1 MYTEGTVMVY
11 AVPGEKNRVT
21 ARTVYTEVRVNR
33 GEGVIKSSRLDPS
46 TYLLSFVKDVEG
58 FQINVI

>member
-11 AVPGEKNRVT
+11 AVPEEKNRVN

-33 GEGVIKSSRLDPS
+33 GEGVRG
-46 TYLLSFVKDVEG
+46 Y
-58 FQINVI
+58 QIIPKNH

>member
-11 AVPGEKNRVT
+11 AVPEEKNRVT

-33 GEGVIKSSRLDPS
+33 GEGV
-46 TYLLSFVKDVEG
+46 YLIWVEILKG
-58 FQINVI
+58 TAEDD

>member
-11 AVPGEKNRVT
+11 AVPGEKKRVT

-33 GEGVIKSSRLDPS
+33 GEGVFGSRDILKNS
-46 TYLLSFVKDVEG
+46 KCLES
-58 FQINVI
+58 

>member
-33 GEGVIKSSRLDPS
+33 GEGVLGLTFP
-46 TYLLSFVKDVEG
+46 
-58 FQINVI
+58 